1 MAHRRNCGMKIKVW
15 VTVGIIMFSFG
26 GTALAWEWP
35 IGTFYYKITRKT
47 KHTGFMKIVSKREG
61 DDVVA
66 ETEEWLDDTG
76 YCHASKRR
84 EVWRSGTLISFESST
99 AGSCSGFVRLF
110 QADACPW
117 DEFGE
122 PITVSIVRKD
132 KALLETIGPEKVVE
146 ISGEAIPTN
155 FLNPAFRGPDHTVQV
170 ISPITG
176 EGESMIIENKGM
188 DNLSIGNTSEK
199 AERYVVQDQDGQNR
213 ELWYD
218 IRGVW
223 IRMFLQRHAVTF
235 AAADPARTKSE
246 LTSFVNKSRCLRKL
260 PNNSGK

>member
-1 MAHRRNCGMKIKVW
+1 MVVLW
-15 VTVGIIMFSFG
+15 VALLYFS
-26 GTALAWEWP
+26 GTALSKDWP
-35 IGTFYYKITRKT
+35 LGTFYYAITRKANQ
-47 KHTGFMKIVSKREG
+47 TGVLKIVSKQEG
-61 DDVVA
+61 NRVVV
-66 ETEEWLDDTG
+66 ESEEWLDDTG

-84 EVWRSGTLISFESST
+84 EVWEGETLISFESST

-117 DEFGE
+117 DEFGD
-122 PITVSIVRKD
+122 PITVSVIRKD
-132 KALLETIGPEKVVE
+132 KALFETIGSEKSME

-170 ISPITG
+170 ISPKTG
-176 EGESMIIENKGM
+176 ERESMRISNKGTE
-188 DNLSIGNTSEK
+188 NLSIGNTSEK
-199 AERYVVQDQDGQNR
+199 AERYVVQDQDGDTR

-218 IRGVW
+218 MRGVW
-223 IRMFLQRHAVTF
+223 IRMVLQRRAVTF

-260 PNNSGK
+260 PNNTGK